1 VRLWVATTY
10 TSSKETRM
18 QLHANAALG
27 LAGRRRLVGLIEQ
40 GHSIRAAAA
49 ALSVAPAT
57 AHRWWQ
63 RWAGA
68 DELERASGACLADRS
83 SRPHRSPRA
92 LSAEAEAPI
101 LAARKKTNLG
111 PGRLAH
117 ICRRA
122 RSTIW
127 KVLYRHGCSRRR
139 SGPRPLTRRYEW
151 SRPGA
156 LIHIDTARLARFGS
170 PGHRTRGRGAV
181 DMHANEGMGTTFV
194 HVAVD
199 DMSRYAYVEQHA
211 DERAQTCAAFL
222 KRALA
227 HFAGLGI
234 EPAQAVMTDGAR
246 CYRTAAVFQE
256 ALADAGARHIL
267 TPPYTPRWNGKAE
280 RFIQSLK
287 AEWAYAH
294 EWPSSADRARA
305 LSSWVRTY
313 NRRRLHS
320 SLGDR
325 PPISRVHNV
334 RG

>member
-1 VRLWVATTY
+1 
-10 TSSKETRM
+10 M

-27 LAGRRRLVGLIEQ
+27 LAGRRRLVGLIDQ

-57 AHRWWQ
+57 AHRWWH
-63 RWAGA
+63 RWARAG
-68 DELERASGACLADRS
+68 EGERTSGACLADRS
-83 SRPHRSPRA
+83 SRPHRCPRR

-101 LAARKKTNLG
+101 LAARAQTNLG

-117 ICRRA
+117 ICARA
-122 RSTIW
+122 RSTIY
-127 KVLYRHGCSRRR
+127 KVLVRHGRSRRR
-139 SGPRPLTRRYEW
+139 SGPRPLVRRYEW
-151 SRPGA
+151 AHPGA
-156 LIHIDTARLARFGS
+156 LIHIDTARLARFRQ
-170 PGHRTRGRGAV
+170 PGHRSRGRAGAEV
-181 DMHANEGMGTTFV
+181 HANQAMGFTFV

-199 DMSRYAYVEQHA
+199 DHSRYAYVEQHA
-211 DERAQTCAAFL
+211 DERAATCAGFL
-222 KRALA
+222 ARALA
-227 HFAGLGI
+227 HFRELGM
-234 EPAQAVMTDGAR
+234 ESVEAVMTDGAMS
-246 CYRTAAVFQE
+246 YRLARAFQNQL
-256 ALADAGARHIL
+256 ALAGARHIL

-280 RFIQSLK
+280 RFIGTLK

-294 EWPSSADRARA
+294 EWPSSAARARA

>member
-1 VRLWVATTY
+1 
-10 TSSKETRM
+10 M

-27 LAGRRRLVGLIEQ
+27 LAGRRRLVGLVEQ
-40 GHSIRAAAA
+40 GHSLRAAAA

-57 AHRWWQ
+57 AHRWWH

-68 DELERASGACLADRS
+68 GAAERTSGACLADRS
-83 SRPHRSPRA
+83 SRPRRQPRRLTA
-92 LSAEAEAPI
+92 AQEAPI
-101 LAARKKTNLG
+101 LAARAQTNLG

-122 RSTIW
+122 RSTIY
-127 KVLYRHGCSRRR
+127 KVLHRHGLSRRR
-139 SGPRPLTRRYEW
+139 SGPRPLARRYEW

-156 LIHIDTARLARFGS
+156 LIHIDTARLARFRC
-170 PGHRTRGRGAV
+170 PGHRTRGRLAGAHPN
-181 DMHANEGMGTTFV
+181 DGMGYVFL

-199 DMSRYAYVEQHA
+199 DNSRYAYVEQHP
-211 DERAQTCAAFL
+211 DERAPTCAAFL
-222 KRALA
+222 GRALA
-227 HFAGLGI
+227 HFGELGL
-234 EPAQAVMTDGAR
+234 EPAEAVMTDGAR
-246 CYRTAAVFQE
+246 NYRTAALFQA
-256 ALADAGARHIL
+256 ALARAGARHIL

-280 RFIQSLK
+280 RFIQTLK

-294 EWPSSADRARA
+294 EWPSSTARARA

>member
-1 VRLWVATTY
+1 
-10 TSSKETRM
+10 M

-27 LAGRRRLVGLIEQ
+27 LAGRRRLVLLIEQ
-40 GHSIRAAAA
+40 GQSLRAAAA

-57 AHRWWQ
+57 AHRWWH
-63 RWAGA
+63 RWLAA
-68 DELERASGACLADRS
+68 DVQARDSGACLADRS
-83 SRPHRSPRA
+83 SRPHRSPAR
-92 LSAEAEAPI
+92 LSADAEAPI
-101 LAARKKTNLG
+101 LAARAATNLG

-122 RSTIW
+122 RSTIY
-127 KVLYRHGCSRRR
+127 KVLARHGLSRRCH
-139 SGPRPLTRRYEW
+139 GPRPLTRRYEW

-156 LIHIDTARLARFGS
+156 LIHIDTARLARFGR
-170 PGHRTRGRGAV
+170 PGHRTRGRAGV
-181 DMHANEGMGTTFV
+181 DVHANEGMGTTFV

-211 DERAQTCAAFL
+211 DERAPTCAAFL
-222 KRALA
+222 ERALA
-227 HFAGLGI
+227 HFVELGL
-234 EPAQAVMTDGAR
+234 EPAEAVMTDGAR
-246 CYRTAAVFQE
+246 CYRTARIFQE
-256 ALADAGARHIL
+256 ALQEAGARHIV

-280 RFIQSLK
+280 RFIQTMKS
-287 AEWAYAH
+287 EWAYAH
-294 EWPSSADRARA
+294 EWPSSAARARA

-320 SLGDR
+320 GIGDR